1 MSELDISDW
10 FKEDSHSGQ
19 YLINAKGALLLLL
32 ETHTQQPNKKA
43 RVMLNSVLAI
53 AKQNGYQCGQRLK
66 KSIAT
71 RDVDV
76 SVLAAHV
83 QMLSLYI
90 GDQTVIDLLEGVQQ

>member
-1 MSELDISDW
+1 MSESDISAW
-10 FKEDSHSGQ
+10 FKEDPHSGQ

-53 AKQNGYQCGQRLK
+53 AKQNGYQCEQRLRE
-66 KSIAT
+66 SIAT

-76 SVLAAHV
+76 SALAAHV
-83 QMLSLYI
+83 RMLSQYI
-90 GDQTVIDLLEGVQQ
+90 GNQTVINLLEGVQQ